1 MFVCTNRRSFL
12 VGMAAATAVSGA
24 RAAGPSAAE
33 RMNAANKH
41 LARDRGARGRPPR
54 RPERAPIIAAVYYT
68 KSSAPMDA
76 RNAIHKEVGALI
88 ADTF

>member
-12 VGMAAATAVSGA
+12 VGMAAATAVSCA

-41 LARDRGARGRPPR
+41 LLGIESARAAASASQ
-54 RPERAPIIAAVYYT
+54 RAPIIAAVYYT
-68 KSSAPMDA
+68 NRRRRWTRATPSTRTSG
-76 RNAIHKEVGALI
+76 R
-88 ADTF
+88 